1 MNAIKLLGT
10 GRHVPSRCLTNDD
23 LSRMVDTS
31 DQWIRER
38 TGIVTRYL
46 CGEGEGNTAS
56 ALAAAKTAMDRAGVG
71 PEDIGVCVAATFT
84 PDHATP
90 SLACELHQRLGL
102 AETTPAFDVNAACT
116 GFLHAL
122 ETARCL
128 LAAGHLRAPCALV
141 VGSEVLSRITDF
153 TDRSTCVLFGDG
165 AAAAVIRLTDNA
177 PYACVLGA
185 RGDAQ
190 ILRSGGAGAA
200 DRFIHMDGQA
210 VFRFAVEALPRCVRQ
225 VLDRAGLGLEDVD
238 RFVFHQANQRI
249 IDFAVKKLG
258 VDPAKCAG
266 NISRTGNTS
275 AASIPLLLDDLMA
288 AGDLRPGQRALCVGF
303 GGGLTWAG
311 ALVEVGEPHHP

>member
-46 CGEGEGNTAS
+46 CGDGEGNTSS
-56 ALAAAKTAMDRAGVG
+56 ALAASKTAMERAGVG

-90 SLACELHQRLGL
+90 SLACELHQLLGF

-128 LAAGHLRAPCALV
+128 LAAGHLQAPCALV
-141 VGSEVLSRITDF
+141 VGSEALSRITDF

-165 AAAAVIRLTDNA
+165 AAAAVIRLTDDA

-185 RGDAQ
+185 RGDTQ
-190 ILRSGGAGAA
+190 ILRSGGAGET

-210 VFRFAVEALPRCVRQ
+210 VFRFAVDTVPKCIDAVLTQAGMTLDQ
-225 VLDRAGLGLEDVD
+225 VDHVIC
-238 RFVFHQANQRI
+238 HQANSRI
-249 IDFAVKKLG
+249 IDYVVRKLKAPPEKFYKNM
-258 VDPAKCAG
+258 D
-266 NISRTGNTS
+266 RYGNTS
-275 AASIPLLLDDLMA
+275 AASIPIALDELLEKGLA
-288 AGDLRPGQRALCVGF
+288 RQGQIALCVGF
-303 GGGLTWAG
+303 GAGLTWGG
-311 ALVEVGEPHHP
+311 ALLKL

>member
-23 LSRMVDTS
+23 LSRLVDTS

-210 VFRFAVEALPRCVRQ
+210 VFRFAVDAVPRCIGA
-225 VLDRAGLGLEDVD
+225 VLAQAGMTLEEVD
-238 RFVFHQANQRI
+238 HVICHQANSRI
-249 IDFAVKKLG
+249 IDYVVRKLKAPPEKFYKNM
-258 VDPAKCAG
+258 D
-266 NISRTGNTS
+266 RHGNTS
-275 AASIPLLLDDLMA
+275 AASIPIALDELLEKGLA
-288 AGDLRPGQRALCVGF
+288 REGQIALCVGF
-303 GGGLTWAG
+303 GAGLTWGG
-311 ALVEVGEPHHP
+311 ALLKL

>member
-46 CGEGEGNTAS
+46 CGDGEGNTSS
-56 ALAAAKTAMDRAGVG
+56 ALAAAKTAMERAGVG

-90 SLACELHQRLGL
+90 SLACELHQLLGF

-128 LAAGHLRAPCALV
+128 LAAGHLQAPCALV
-141 VGSEVLSRITDF
+141 IGSEALSRITDF

-165 AAAAVIRLTDNA
+165 AAAAVIRLTDDA

-185 RGDAQ
+185 RGDTQ
-190 ILRSGGAGAA
+190 ILRSGGAGET

-210 VFRFAVEALPRCVRQ
+210 VFRFAVDAVPKCIDAVLSQAGMTLDQ
-225 VLDRAGLGLEDVD
+225 VDHVIC
-238 RFVFHQANQRI
+238 HQANSRI
-249 IDFAVKKLG
+249 IDYVVRKLKAPPEKFYKNM
-258 VDPAKCAG
+258 D
-266 NISRTGNTS
+266 RYGNTS
-275 AASIPLLLDDLMA
+275 AASIPIALDELLEKGLA
-288 AGDLRPGQRALCVGF
+288 RQGQIALCVGF
-303 GGGLTWAG
+303 GAGLTWGG
-311 ALVEVGEPHHP
+311 ALLKL

>member
-46 CGEGEGNTAS
+46 CGEGEGNTSS
-56 ALAAAKTAMDRAGVG
+56 ALAAAKTAMERAGVG

-84 PDHATP
+84 ADHATP
-90 SLACELHQRLGL
+90 SLACELHQLLGF

-128 LAAGHLRAPCALV
+128 LAAGHLQAPCALV
-141 VGSEVLSRITDF
+141 VGSEALSRITAF

-165 AAAAVIRLTDNA
+165 AAAAVIRLTDDA

-185 RGDAQ
+185 RGDTQ
-190 ILRSGGAGAA
+190 ILRAGGAGET

-210 VFRFAVEALPRCVRQ
+210 VFRFAVDAVPRCIDAVLTQAGMTLSQ
-225 VLDRAGLGLEDVD
+225 VDHVIC
-238 RFVFHQANQRI
+238 HQANSRI
-249 IDFAVKKLG
+249 IDYVVRKLKAPPEKFYKNM
-258 VDPAKCAG
+258 DHY
-266 NISRTGNTS
+266 GNTS
-275 AASIPLLLDDLMA
+275 AASIPIALDELLEKDLA
-288 AGDLRPGQRALCVGF
+288 RKGQIALCVGF
-303 GGGLTWAG
+303 GAGLTWG
-311 ALVEVGEPHHP
+311 GVLLKL

>member
-23 LSRMVDTS
+23 LSRLVDTS

-128 LAAGHLRAPCALV
+128 LAAGRLRAPCALV
-141 VGSEVLSRITDF
+141 VGSEALSRITDF

-210 VFRFAVEALPRCVRQ
+210 VFRFAVDAVPRCIGA
-225 VLDRAGLGLEDVD
+225 VLAQAGMTLEEVD
-238 RFVFHQANQRI
+238 HVICHQANSRI
-249 IDFAVKKLG
+249 IDYVVRKLKAPPEKFYKNM
-258 VDPAKCAG
+258 D
-266 NISRTGNTS
+266 RYGNTS
-275 AASIPLLLDDLMA
+275 AASIPIALDELLEKGLA
-288 AGDLRPGQRALCVGF
+288 REGQIALCVGF
-303 GGGLTWAG
+303 GAGLTWGG
-311 ALVEVGEPHHP
+311 ALLKL

>member
-10 GRHVPSRCLTNDD
+10 GRHMPSRCLTNDD

-90 SLACELHQRLGL
+90 SLACELHQLLGF

-210 VFRFAVEALPRCVRQ
+210 VFRFAVDAVPRCIGA
-225 VLDRAGLGLEDVD
+225 VLAQAGMTLEEVD
-238 RFVFHQANQRI
+238 HVICHQANSRI
-249 IDFAVKKLG
+249 IDYVVRKLKAPPEKFYKNM
-258 VDPAKCAG
+258 D
-266 NISRTGNTS
+266 RYGNTS
-275 AASIPLLLDDLMA
+275 AASIPIALDELLEKGLA
-288 AGDLRPGQRALCVGF
+288 REGQIALCVGF
-303 GGGLTWAG
+303 GAGLTWGG
-311 ALVEVGEPHHP
+311 ALLKL

>member
-210 VFRFAVEALPRCVRQ
+210 VFRFAVDAVPRCIGA
-225 VLDRAGLGLEDVD
+225 VLAQAGMTLEEVD
-238 RFVFHQANQRI
+238 HVICHQANSRI
-249 IDFAVKKLG
+249 IDYVVRKLKAPPEKFYKNM
-258 VDPAKCAG
+258 D
-266 NISRTGNTS
+266 RYGNTS
-275 AASIPLLLDDLMA
+275 AASIPIALDELLEKGLA
-288 AGDLRPGQRALCVGF
+288 REGQIALCVGF
-303 GGGLTWAG
+303 GAGLTWGG
-311 ALVEVGEPHHP
+311 ALLKL

>member
-46 CGEGEGNTAS
+46 CGDGEGNTSS
-56 ALAAAKTAMDRAGVG
+56 ALAAAKTAMERAGVG

-90 SLACELHQRLGL
+90 SLACELHQLLGF

-128 LAAGHLRAPCALV
+128 LAAGHLQAPCALV
-141 VGSEVLSRITDF
+141 VGSEALSRITDF

-165 AAAAVIRLTDNA
+165 AAAAVIRLTDDA

-185 RGDAQ
+185 RGDTQ
-190 ILRSGGAGAA
+190 ILRSGGAGET

-210 VFRFAVEALPRCVRQ
+210 VFRFAVDAVPKCIDAVLTQAGMTLDQ
-225 VLDRAGLGLEDVD
+225 VDHVIC
-238 RFVFHQANQRI
+238 HQANSRI
-249 IDFAVKKLG
+249 IDYVVRKLKAPPEKFYKNM
-258 VDPAKCAG
+258 D
-266 NISRTGNTS
+266 RYGNTS
-275 AASIPLLLDDLMA
+275 AASIPIALDELLEKGLA
-288 AGDLRPGQRALCVGF
+288 RQGQIALCVGF
-303 GGGLTWAG
+303 GAGLTWG
-311 ALVEVGEPHHP
+311 GVLLKL

>member
-23 LSRMVDTS
+23 LSRLVDTS

-46 CGEGEGNTAS
+46 CGEGEGNAAS

-210 VFRFAVEALPRCVRQ
+210 VFRFAVDAVPRCIGA
-225 VLDRAGLGLEDVD
+225 VLAQAGMTLEEVD
-238 RFVFHQANQRI
+238 HVICHQANSRI
-249 IDFAVKKLG
+249 IDYVVRKLKAPPEKFYKNM
-258 VDPAKCAG
+258 D
-266 NISRTGNTS
+266 RYGNTS
-275 AASIPLLLDDLMA
+275 AASIPIALDELLEKGLA
-288 AGDLRPGQRALCVGF
+288 REGQIALCVGF
-303 GGGLTWAG
+303 GAGLTWGG
-311 ALVEVGEPHHP
+311 ALLKL

>member
-128 LAAGHLRAPCALV
+128 LAAGRLRAPCALV
-141 VGSEVLSRITDF
+141 VGSEALSRITDF

-210 VFRFAVEALPRCVRQ
+210 VFRFAVDAVPRCIGA
-225 VLDRAGLGLEDVD
+225 VLAQAGMTLEEVD
-238 RFVFHQANQRI
+238 HVICHQANSRI
-249 IDFAVKKLG
+249 IDYVVRKLKAPPEKFYKNM
-258 VDPAKCAG
+258 DHY
-266 NISRTGNTS
+266 GNTS
-275 AASIPLLLDDLMA
+275 AASIPIALDELLEKGLA
-288 AGDLRPGQRALCVGF
+288 REGQIALCVGF
-303 GGGLTWAG
+303 GAGLTWGG
-311 ALVEVGEPHHP
+311 ALLKL

>member
-23 LSRMVDTS
+23 LSRLVDTS

-210 VFRFAVEALPRCVRQ
+210 VFRFAVDAVPRCIGA
-225 VLDRAGLGLEDVD
+225 VLAQAGMTLEEVD
-238 RFVFHQANQRI
+238 HVICHQANSRI
-249 IDFAVKKLG
+249 IDYVVRKLKAPPEKFYKNM
-258 VDPAKCAG
+258 D
-266 NISRTGNTS
+266 RYGNTS
-275 AASIPLLLDDLMA
+275 AASIPIALDELLEKGLA
-288 AGDLRPGQRALCVGF
+288 REGQIALCVGF
-303 GGGLTWAG
+303 GAGLTWG
-311 ALVEVGEPHHP
+311 GTLLKL

>member
-46 CGEGEGNTAS
+46 CGDGEGNTSS
-56 ALAAAKTAMDRAGVG
+56 ALAAAKTAMERAGVG

-90 SLACELHQRLGL
+90 SLACELHQLLGF

-128 LAAGHLRAPCALV
+128 LAAGHLQAPCALV
-141 VGSEVLSRITDF
+141 VGSEALSRITDF

-165 AAAAVIRLTDNA
+165 AAAAVTRPTDDA

-185 RGDAQ
+185 RGDTQ
-190 ILRSGGAGAA
+190 ILRSGGAGET

-210 VFRFAVEALPRCVRQ
+210 VFRFAVDAVPKCIDAVLSQAGMTLDQ
-225 VLDRAGLGLEDVD
+225 VDHVIC
-238 RFVFHQANQRI
+238 HQANSRI
-249 IDFAVKKLG
+249 IDYVVRKLKAPPEKFYKNM
-258 VDPAKCAG
+258 D
-266 NISRTGNTS
+266 RYGNTS
-275 AASIPLLLDDLMA
+275 AASIPIALDELLEKGLA
-288 AGDLRPGQRALCVGF
+288 RQGQIALCVGF
-303 GGGLTWAG
+303 GAGLTWGG
-311 ALVEVGEPHHP
+311 ALLKL

>member
-23 LSRMVDTS
+23 LSRLVDTS

-56 ALAAAKTAMDRAGVG
+56 ALAAAKTAMGRAGVG

-165 AAAAVIRLTDNA
+165 AAAAVIRLTDDA

-210 VFRFAVEALPRCVRQ
+210 VFRFAVDAVPRCIGA
-225 VLDRAGLGLEDVD
+225 VLAQAGMTLEEVD
-238 RFVFHQANQRI
+238 HVICHQANSRI
-249 IDFAVKKLG
+249 IDHVVRKLKAPPEKFYKNM
-258 VDPAKCAG
+258 D
-266 NISRTGNTS
+266 RYGNTS
-275 AASIPLLLDDLMA
+275 AASIPIALDELLEKGLA
-288 AGDLRPGQRALCVGF
+288 RQGQIALCVGF
-303 GGGLTWAG
+303 GAGLTWG
-311 ALVEVGEPHHP
+311 GILLKL

>member
-46 CGEGEGNTAS
+46 CGDGEGNTSS
-56 ALAAAKTAMDRAGVG
+56 ALAAAKTAMERAGVG

-90 SLACELHQRLGL
+90 SLACELHQLLGF

-141 VGSEVLSRITDF
+141 IGSEALSRITDF

-165 AAAAVIRLTDNA
+165 AAAAVIRLTDDA

-185 RGDAQ
+185 RGDTQ
-190 ILRSGGAGAA
+190 ILRAGGAGET

-210 VFRFAVEALPRCVRQ
+210 VFRFAVDAVPKCIDAVLTQAGMTLDQ
-225 VLDRAGLGLEDVD
+225 VDHVIC
-238 RFVFHQANQRI
+238 HQANSRI
-249 IDFAVKKLG
+249 IDYVVRKLKAPPEKFYKNM
-258 VDPAKCAG
+258 D
-266 NISRTGNTS
+266 RYGNTS
-275 AASIPLLLDDLMA
+275 AASIPIALDELLEKGLA
-288 AGDLRPGQRALCVGF
+288 RQGQIALCVGF
-303 GGGLTWAG
+303 GAGLTWGG
-311 ALVEVGEPHHP
+311 ALLKL

>member
-46 CGEGEGNTAS
+46 CGDGEGNTSS
-56 ALAAAKTAMDRAGVG
+56 ALAAAKTAMERAGVG

-90 SLACELHQRLGL
+90 SLACELHQLLGF

-128 LAAGHLRAPCALV
+128 LAAGHLQAPCALV
-141 VGSEVLSRITDF
+141 MGSEALSRITDF

-165 AAAAVIRLTDNA
+165 AAAAVIRLTDDA

-185 RGDAQ
+185 RGDTQ
-190 ILRSGGAGAA
+190 ILRSGGAGET

-210 VFRFAVEALPRCVRQ
+210 VFRFAVDAVPKCIDAVLTQAGMTLDQ
-225 VLDRAGLGLEDVD
+225 VDHVIC
-238 RFVFHQANQRI
+238 HQANSRI
-249 IDFAVKKLG
+249 IDYVVRKLKAPPEKFYKNM
-258 VDPAKCAG
+258 D
-266 NISRTGNTS
+266 RYGNTS
-275 AASIPLLLDDLMA
+275 AASIPIALDELLEKGLA
-288 AGDLRPGQRALCVGF
+288 RQGQIALCVGF
-303 GGGLTWAG
+303 GAGLTWGG
-311 ALVEVGEPHHP
+311 ALLKL

>member
-46 CGEGEGNTAS
+46 CGDGEGNTSS
-56 ALAAAKTAMDRAGVG
+56 ALAAAKTAMERAGVG

-90 SLACELHQRLGL
+90 SLACELHQLLGF

-128 LAAGHLRAPCALV
+128 LAAGHLQAPCALV
-141 VGSEVLSRITDF
+141 VGSEALSRITDF

-165 AAAAVIRLTDNA
+165 AAAAVIRLTDDA

-185 RGDAQ
+185 RGDTQ
-190 ILRSGGAGAA
+190 ILRAGGPGET

-210 VFRFAVEALPRCVRQ
+210 VFRFAVDAVPKCIDAVLSQAGMTLDQ
-225 VLDRAGLGLEDVD
+225 VDHVIC
-238 RFVFHQANQRI
+238 HQANSRI
-249 IDFAVKKLG
+249 IDYVVRKLKAPPEKFYKNM
-258 VDPAKCAG
+258 D
-266 NISRTGNTS
+266 RYGNTS
-275 AASIPLLLDDLMA
+275 AASIPIALDELLEKGLA
-288 AGDLRPGQRALCVGF
+288 RQGQIALCVGF
-303 GGGLTWAG
+303 GAGLTWGG
-311 ALVEVGEPHHP
+311 ALLKL

>member
-23 LSRMVDTS
+23 LSRLVDTS

-46 CGEGEGNTAS
+46 CGDGEGNTSS
-56 ALAAAKTAMDRAGVG
+56 ALAASKTAMERAGVG

-90 SLACELHQRLGL
+90 SLACELHQLLGF

-141 VGSEVLSRITDF
+141 MGSEVLSRITDF

-165 AAAAVIRLTDNA
+165 AAAAVIRLTDDA

-190 ILRSGGAGAA
+190 ILRAGGAGDS

-210 VFRFAVEALPRCVRQ
+210 VFRFAVDAVPKCIDAVLTQAGMTLDQ
-225 VLDRAGLGLEDVD
+225 VDHVIC
-238 RFVFHQANQRI
+238 HQANSRI
-249 IDFAVKKLG
+249 IDYVVRKLKAPPEKFYKNM
-258 VDPAKCAG
+258 DHY
-266 NISRTGNTS
+266 GNTS
-275 AASIPLLLDDLMA
+275 AASIPIALDELLEKGLA
-288 AGDLRPGQRALCVGF
+288 QKGQIALCVGF
-303 GGGLTWAG
+303 GAGLTWGG
-311 ALVEVGEPHHP
+311 ALLKL

>member
-23 LSRMVDTS
+23 LSRLVDTS

-84 PDHATP
+84 PDHGTP
-90 SLACELHQRLGL
+90 PRACELHQRLGL

-141 VGSEVLSRITDF
+141 MGSEVLSRITDF

-210 VFRFAVEALPRCVRQ
+210 VFRFAVDAVPRCIGA
-225 VLDRAGLGLEDVD
+225 VLAQAGMTLEEVD
-238 RFVFHQANQRI
+238 HVICHQANSRI
-249 IDFAVKKLG
+249 IDYIVRKLKAPPEKFYKNM
-258 VDPAKCAG
+258 D
-266 NISRTGNTS
+266 RYGNTS
-275 AASIPLLLDDLMA
+275 AASIPIALDELLEKGLA
-288 AGDLRPGQRALCVGF
+288 REGQIALCVDF
-303 GGGLTWAG
+303 GAGLTWGG
-311 ALVEVGEPHHP
+311 ALLKL

>member
-46 CGEGEGNTAS
+46 CGDGEGNTSS
-56 ALAAAKTAMDRAGVG
+56 ALAASKTAMERAGVG

-90 SLACELHQRLGL
+90 SLACELHQLLGF

-128 LAAGHLRAPCALV
+128 LAAGHLQAPCALV
-141 VGSEVLSRITDF
+141 VGSEALSRITDF

-165 AAAAVIRLTDNA
+165 AAAAVIRLTDDA

-185 RGDAQ
+185 RGDTQ
-190 ILRSGGAGAA
+190 ILRSGGAGET

-210 VFRFAVEALPRCVRQ
+210 VFRFAVDAVPKCIDAVLSQAGMTLDQ
-225 VLDRAGLGLEDVD
+225 VDHVIC
-238 RFVFHQANQRI
+238 HQANSRI
-249 IDFAVKKLG
+249 IDYVVRKLKAPPEKFYKNM
-258 VDPAKCAG
+258 D
-266 NISRTGNTS
+266 RYGNTS
-275 AASIPLLLDDLMA
+275 AASIPIALDELLEKGLA
-288 AGDLRPGQRALCVGF
+288 RQGQIALCVGF
-303 GGGLTWAG
+303 GAGLTWGG
-311 ALVEVGEPHHP
+311 ALLKL

>member
-46 CGEGEGNTAS
+46 CGDGEGNTSS
-56 ALAAAKTAMDRAGVG
+56 ALAAAKTAMERAGVG

-90 SLACELHQRLGL
+90 SLACELHQLLGF

-128 LAAGHLRAPCALV
+128 LAAGHLQAPCALV
-141 VGSEVLSRITDF
+141 VGSEALSRITDF

-165 AAAAVIRLTDNA
+165 AAAAVIRLTDDA

-185 RGDAQ
+185 RGDTQ
-190 ILRSGGAGAA
+190 ILRSGGAGET

-210 VFRFAVEALPRCVRQ
+210 VFRFAVDAVPKCIDAVLSQAGMTLDQ
-225 VLDRAGLGLEDVD
+225 VDHVIC
-238 RFVFHQANQRI
+238 HQANSRI
-249 IDFAVKKLG
+249 IDYVVRKLKAPPEKFYKNM
-258 VDPAKCAG
+258 D
-266 NISRTGNTS
+266 RYGNTS
-275 AASIPLLLDDLMA
+275 AASIPIALDELLEKGLA
-288 AGDLRPGQRALCVGF
+288 RQGQIALCVGF
-303 GGGLTWAG
+303 GAGLTWGG
-311 ALVEVGEPHHP
+311 ALLKL

>member
-46 CGEGEGNTAS
+46 CGEGEGNTSS

-90 SLACELHQRLGL
+90 SLACELHQLLGFG
-102 AETTPAFDVNAACT
+102 ETTPAFDVNAACT

-128 LAAGHLRAPCALV
+128 LAAGHLQAPCALV
-141 VGSEVLSRITDF
+141 VGSEALSRITDF

-165 AAAAVIRLTDNA
+165 AAAAVVRLTDDA

-185 RGDAQ
+185 RGDTQ
-190 ILRSGGAGAA
+190 ILRAGGAGAA

-210 VFRFAVEALPRCVRQ
+210 VFRFAVDAVPKCIDAVLTQAGMTLDQ
-225 VLDRAGLGLEDVD
+225 VDHVIC
-238 RFVFHQANQRI
+238 HQANSRI
-249 IDFAVKKLG
+249 IDYVVRKLKAPPEKFYKNM
-258 VDPAKCAG
+258 DHY
-266 NISRTGNTS
+266 GNTS
-275 AASIPLLLDDLMA
+275 AASIPIALDELLEKGLA
-288 AGDLRPGQRALCVGF
+288 QKGQIALCVGF
-303 GGGLTWAG
+303 GAGLTWGG
-311 ALVEVGEPHHP
+311 ALLKL